1 MTEIKKDKVIENL
14 NTDKLKETVENKEIE
29 TSLKEEKPKKTRI
42 RKKKEEKDLVDEK
55 IEESEKKN
63 TKPRTIRKKEVVKD
77 DEIDIKEE
85 VTIKEEVL
93 KEEKVVKQ
101 KRNVKSKK
109 EKKADDSENEL
120 SKSVQVKEDSAV
132 DKDEVKET
140 KPAKKT
146 RAKKK
151 STTEEKEIIVEE
163 QKEVTEAKVEN
174 KEKTEIK
181 EVEDKKATKKRTT
194 TTSKKTTT
202 AKKVSYTNFYDG
214 KEYEAQEIFGS
225 HFVTEKGVKGVK
237 FTVWAPN
244 AKEIWLVCDSNEFK
258 IDNNYKLKKVS
269 KKGIW
274 SIFIPNMEAGEKY
287 KYAIMS
293 PWDNVVYK
301 ADPYARCSEV
311 RPNTASIVYKTEKFT
326 WEDRNWIAKRKRRN
340 LFTTPMNIYEVHL
353 GSWKRKE
360 DGSFYTYD
368 ELADMLPEYV
378 EEMGYTHV
386 EFMPLVEYPLDA
398 SWGYQGVGYFSL
410 TSRYGTI
417 EGFKKLVNEFHKRNI
432 GIILDWV
439 PGHFCRD
446 AHGLYMFDGTPTY
459 EYKDAWKADNKGWGT
474 SNFDLGKPEV
484 KSFLISSAMY
494 WIKEFH
500 IDGIRMDAVSNMLY
514 LDYDR
519 RPGEWV
525 PNIYGDHGNLEG
537 IEFLKEINK
546 VIDESNTNVMMIAEE
561 STAWKNVTKHD
572 GEDSLGFDF
581 KWNMGWMNDT
591 LEYVKLDPIY
601 RKYHHNN
608 ITFSIHYNYTENFI
622 LPISHDEVVHGKGS
636 LIAKMYGDNWNKY
649 AGLRLYL
656 TYMIGHP
663 GKKLLFMGTEYGQ
676 FTEWKESEQVSWNV
690 IEKYPIHKQ
699 IHNFTKELNKFYLD
713 NKSLWELDYDR
724 KGFTWIDGG
733 NTEQSIF
740 SFVRNGKKPSDMLLF
755 ICNFTP
761 MVYYDFKVGVPYEGA
776 YVEVFNSDDE
786 RFGGS
791 GQIMGD
797 VVLFSEK
804 VKKEVVETSEIN
816 NEVVDKVGNEALD
829 EVATEKVV
837 EEEPLFNGQKQ
848 TIKVKVPPMAV
859 LVIGLKK

>member
-140 KPAKKT
+140 KPPKKT

-311 RPNTASIVYKTEKFT
+311 RPNTASIVYKPEKFT

-340 LFTTPMNIYEVHL
+340 LFTTPMNIYEIHL

-417 EGFKKLVNEFHKRNI
+417 EGFKKLVNEFHKRDI

-459 EYKDAWKADNKGWGT
+459 EYQDAWKADNKGWGT

-663 GKKLLFMGTEYGQ
+663 GKKLLFMGTEFGQ

-740 SFVRNGKKPSDMLLF
+740 SFVRNGKKPGDMLLF

-848 TIKVKVPPMAV
+848 TINVKVPPMAV

>member
-140 KPAKKT
+140 KPPKKT

-244 AKEIWLVCDSNEFK
+244 AKEIWLVCDSNGFK
-258 IDNNYKLKKVS
+258 IDDNYKLKKVS

-311 RPNTASIVYKTEKFT
+311 RPNTASIVYKPEKFT

-340 LFTTPMNIYEVHL
+340 LFTTPMNIYEIHL

-417 EGFKKLVNEFHKRNI
+417 EGFKKLVNEFHKRDI

-459 EYKDAWKADNKGWGT
+459 EYQDAWKADNKGWGT

-663 GKKLLFMGTEYGQ
+663 GKKLLFMGTEFGQ

-740 SFVRNGKKPSDMLLF
+740 SFVRNGKKPGDMLLF

-848 TIKVKVPPMAV
+848 TINVKVPPMAV